1 MASLFRT
8 LLLAVLAVQG
18 WLLPAVA
25 HAAGPV
31 LVLRVD
37 GAIGPA
43 TTDYIR
49 RGLEKAAQRRAQLV
63 VLRMDTPGGL
73 DISMREIIKDI
84 LASPVP
90 VATFVAPDG
99 ARAASAG
106 TYILYASHIA
116 AMAPA
121 TNLGA
126 ATPVQL
132 GSPVGSRKPEST
144 DEDGG
149 KDQPKTAPAD
159 AVGAKQINDA
169 AAYIRGLAQLRGRNA
184 QWAERAVRE
193 AVSLSAEEALE
204 QGVVDLLAQDV
215 PDLVRKLDGREIKL
229 AGATL
234 RLQTAGVA
242 IETIEPGWR
251 TRVLAVVAN
260 PSVALVLMMIGVY
273 GLFFE
278 FSHPGFVLPGIVGAI
293 CLVLALF
300 AFHLLPVNYAGLGL
314 ILFGLALMIAEAFA
328 PGFGVLGIG
337 GIAAF
342 VIGAV
347 FLIDDEASEL
357 AIPLPLIVAMALAS
371 AAFVFFVAGMAAKAR
386 RRPIV
391 SGREELVGST
401 GEIFETD
408 GRESW
413 ARVHGENWQVRSTQP
428 VQRGQKIRVV
438 GVRGLVLDVEP
449 EDSNQT
455 GG

>member
-1 MASLFRT
+1 
-8 LLLAVLAVQG
+8 
-18 WLLPAVA
+18 
-25 HAAGPV
+25 
-31 LVLRVD
+31 
-37 GAIGPA
+37 
-43 TTDYIR
+43 
-49 RGLEKAAQRRAQLV
+49 LEKAAQRRAQLV

-371 AAFVFFVAGMAAKAR
+371 AAFLFFVAGMAAKAR

-408 GRESW
+408 GRQSW